1 MKKTILATLAL
12 LLLANTSFAGVLD
25 INTKDKIGNAFE
37 SSFFGGMVLG
47 GTFGAGAAGL
57 ALAESAMILGITLA
71 VDSLSSSIQYEKNL
85 LIVKEVINKE
95 AINYQLNGEIGAVI
109 GAGIKTLKNDNP
121 ELSDA
126 EAIDNLTMIVN
137 P

>member
-12 LLLANTSFAGVLD
+12 LLLVNTSFAGVLD
-25 INTKDKIGNAFE
+25 INTKDKVGNAFE
-37 SSFFGGMVLG
+37 SSFFGGMVLA

-57 ALAESAMILGITLA
+57 ALAESAMILGISLA

-95 AINYQLNGEIGAVI
+95 AINYQLNGEIGAVL